1 MKLWTA
7 DSGHAFYIYTLYGR
21 NMEVDRVD
29 GGFKLEKRTDRIEV
43 EWRTLRCTE
52 NPNVCFVDTYKQKKE
67 LTIS

>member
-1 MKLWTA
+1 
-7 DSGHAFYIYTLYGR
+7 
-21 NMEVDRVD
+21 MEVDRVD